1 MNHWIERRGLYCLP
15 FPLGYPLVCD
25 SQTKQTSPSLPGSA
39 REASQLEREHVHR
52 VYEEI
57 AGHFSSTRHTPWPR
71 VVDFLK
77 ALPSGSLVADV
88 GCGNGKYL
96 GINQDLYMVSHF
108 ASGSFLT
115 LSVIIT
121 FFLLLEC
128 CFLGHWWKFVTNRWK
143 IYEYSFF
150 FNSPEN
156 LWAWMPLFVV
166 YVCVFPFP
174 LDFDYFISKTIL
186 NLLNFSQV
194 RKDI

>member
-1 MNHWIERRGLYCLP
+1 MNHWIEKKGLYCLP

-25 SQTKQTSPSLPGSA
+25 SQMKQTSLSLPGSA

-108 ASGSFLT
+108 ASGSLLA
-115 LSVIIT
+115 LSVVIT
-121 FFLLLEC
+121 FCLLLEC
-128 CFLGHWWKFVTNRWK
+128 CFLGHWWKVITNRWK
-143 IYEYSFF
+143 IFEYSFF
-150 FNSPEN
+150 F
-156 LWAWMPLFVV
+156 LFPWEFGGMLAIICSAC
-166 YVCVFPFP
+166 VCFPP
-174 LDFDYFISKTIL
+174 SL
-186 NLLNFSQV
+186 
-194 RKDI
+194 